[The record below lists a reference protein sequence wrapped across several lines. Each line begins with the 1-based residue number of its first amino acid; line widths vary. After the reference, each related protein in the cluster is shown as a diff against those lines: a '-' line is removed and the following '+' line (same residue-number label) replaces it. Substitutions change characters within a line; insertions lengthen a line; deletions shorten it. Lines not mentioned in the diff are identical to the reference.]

1 MIFVNGQEEKI
12 PADLSVYAYLK
23 EKQYRTDRI
32 AVELN
37 GSILPKTAYENTL
50 LQEGDH
56 LEIVSFVG
64 GG

>member
-12 PADLSVYAYLK
+12 PADLFVSAYLK

-37 GSILPKTAYENTL
+37 GSILPKTAYESTL